1 MKFVFQIILFC
12 LLIIISF
19 VFYNKYFSEKKIIE
33 NVKTEDEKI
42 ISTEKKNQKE
52 IAENKTTDNQDSL
65 IKNLKY
71 NVELKDSGK
80 YEIKSDFS
88 ELIVENGQE
97 IVLMEVV
104 TATFT
109 DNKNRKLFINS
120 DNAEFNSTTYD
131 TYFNGNIRIKYN
143 DHLITSDK
151 LTFNFIKNNILVHEN
166 VVYTGLNRT
175 IKTDNIRIHLISK
188 NVEIFMDDKSK
199 NVEIL
204 SF

>member
-88 ELIVENGQE
+88 ELVVEIGQE
-97 IVLMEVV
+97 IVLMKVV

-188 NVEIFMDDKSK
+188 NVEIFMDDNSK

-204 SF
+204 YF